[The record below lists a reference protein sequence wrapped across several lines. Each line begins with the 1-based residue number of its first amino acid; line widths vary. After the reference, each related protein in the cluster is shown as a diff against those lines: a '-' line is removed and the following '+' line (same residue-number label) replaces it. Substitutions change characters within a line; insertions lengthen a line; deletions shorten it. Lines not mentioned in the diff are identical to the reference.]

1 MPVFRTS
8 TPRSIAK
15 KHYSQRGPTG
25 PARETA
31 KYTTVLKIT
40 VDSPSGTSFFTNSSG
55 TNYIKSGDDGDLRI
69 TSADFLNDK
78 IVQFYLNGA
87 NLIKSERVSWTGQ
100 YSFNFLFGTSKDDWI
115 KIIS

>member
-1 MPVFRTS
+1 MPVFRTN
-8 TPRSIAK
+8 TPQSIIK
-15 KHYSQRGPTG
+15 NHYSQRGPTG

-40 VDSPSGTSFFTNSSG
+40 VDSPAGTSFFTNSSG

-69 TSADFLNDK
+69 TGTDFLNDQ

-87 NLIKSERVSWTGQ
+87 NLIKSEHISRTGQ
-100 YSFNFLFGTSKDDWI
+100 YSFNFWFGTSKDDWI